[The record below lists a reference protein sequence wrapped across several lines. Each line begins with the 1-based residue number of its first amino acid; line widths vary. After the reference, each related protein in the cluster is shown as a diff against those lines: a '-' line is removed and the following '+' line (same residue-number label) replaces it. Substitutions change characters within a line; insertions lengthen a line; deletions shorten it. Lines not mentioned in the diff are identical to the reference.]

1 MNRNQHISYSMST
14 TQKSI
19 LSYLLCLGFCLV
31 NIISYGQVNSR
42 KDYPVQ
48 PVSFTNVK
56 VTDHFWAP
64 RIELN
69 QKVTIP
75 IALDQCYKTGRVEN
89 FKIAAKLAK
98 GKFQSEYPFDD
109 SDIYKIIEGASYSLQ
124 TCPDAML
131 EKRID
136 TLIYYIGAAQEP
148 DGYLYTNRT
157 IDSLHMHPWAGK
169 KRWEKDP
176 ELSHELYNLGHLY
189 EAAYAHFLATGKR
202 TLLDVAIKSA
212 YLVDH
217 DFGPGKLSYY
227 PGHQVIEMG
236 LSKLFRITGDERYLK
251 LAKFFLDCRKGG
263 NEYNQAHIPVIEQD
277 KIVGHAVRATYM
289 YAGMADVSALTG
301 DNSYKNA
308 IDKIWNDLLSTK
320 YYITGGIGSGGSNEG
335 FSDPYVLPNMS
346 AYCETCASISNVM
359 WNQRMFLLEGD
370 SRFYDVLERTLYN
383 ALLSGISLSADHFF
397 YPNPLESRGQHT
409 RSAWFGCACCPSNIC
424 RFIPSV
430 PGYVYAK
437 KGSDLYVNLF
447 MNNSATVD
455 LDGEHIGIDQ
465 VTEYPWSGK
474 IVINVNPEKHKVFS
488 MMIRVPGWATNQ
500 ALPSD
505 LYRFKSSDQSKVS
518 IKVNNRNFK
527 YDIKNGY
534 AVISREWKKGD
545 QLLVDLPMPVRE
557 IKAHDAIKDDAGKVA
572 LQRGPLVYCA
582 EWPDNKDGH
591 ILNLYLDRDNNYS
604 TEYLPKLLNGVTIIK
619 SQINSSERLANET
632 LKEEKQPFIAIPYY
646 AWANRG
652 AGEMAVWIPD
662 QKSYSK
668 PLPYPTIAS
677 KSKITGSLQNKALSA
692 VNDQLEPSN
701 SNDQSCFY
709 FHWWPRKGS
718 TEWIQYDFQKPE
730 KVSSSKVY
738 WFDDGPW
745 GGCRV
750 PSSWK
755 LYFKSDSGKWESVKN
770 LNSYGANKDK
780 YNEVSFAP
788 ITTTSLKLEVQL
800 PEKNSCGIY
809 EWSVK

>member
-1 MNRNQHISYSMST
+1 
-14 TQKSI
+14 
-19 LSYLLCLGFCLV
+19 L
-31 NIISYGQVNSR
+31 
-42 KDYPVQ
+42 
-48 PVSFTNVK
+48 
-56 VTDHFWAP
+56 
-64 RIELN
+64 
-69 QKVTIP
+69 
-75 IALDQCYKTGRVEN
+75 
-89 FKIAAKLAK
+89 
-98 GKFQSEYPFDD
+98 
-109 SDIYKIIEGASYSLQ
+109 
-124 TCPDAML
+124 
-131 EKRID
+131 
-136 TLIYYIGAAQEP
+136 AQEP
-148 DGYLYTNRT
+148 DGYLYTTRT

-212 YLVDH
+212 NLVDH

-236 LSKLFRITGDERYLK
+236 LSKLYRITGVERYLK

-263 NEYNQAHIPVIEQD
+263 NEYNQAHKPVIEQD

-308 IDKIWNDLLSTK
+308 IDKIWNDLISTK
-320 YYITGGIGSGGSNEG
+320 YYVTGGIGSGGSNEG
-335 FSDPYVLPNMS
+335 FSDPYYLPNMS

-370 SRFYDVLERTLYN
+370 SKYYDVLERTLYN

-409 RSAWFGCACCPSNIC
+409 RSEWFGCACCPSNIC

-430 PGYVYAK
+430 PGYIYAK
-437 KGSDLYVNLF
+437 RGNDLYVNLF
-447 MNNSATVD
+447 MNNSATID
-455 LDGEHIGIDQ
+455 LNGEHITIEQ
-465 VTEYPWSGK
+465 STEYPWKGEIGIRVDPAK
-474 IVINVNPEKHKVFS
+474 NKVFS
-488 MMIRVPGWATNQ
+488 LMVRIPGWAVNQ

-505 LYRFKSSDQSKVS
+505 LYNFKTTDPSKVV
-518 IKVNNRNFK
+518 IKINGRDFK
-527 YDIKNGY
+527 YEVKNGY
-534 AVISREWKKGD
+534 AVISREWEKGD
-545 QLLVDLPMPVRE
+545 QLSVNLPMPVRE
-557 IKAHDAIKDDAGKVA
+557 ITANQLVKDDKNKVA

-591 ILNLYLDRDNNYS
+591 ILNLYLNANNNYS
-604 TEYLPKLLNGVTIIK
+604 TEFLPQLLNGITIIK
-619 SQINSSERLANET
+619 TAANSSVRLENAT
-632 LKEEKQPFIAIPYY
+632 TKEDNQPFTAIPYF

-662 QKSYSK
+662 QKSASK

-677 KSKITGSLQNKALSA
+677 KSKISGSLKNKALSA
-692 VNDQLEPSN
+692 LNDQLEPAS

-709 FHWWPRKGS
+709 FHWWPRKGT
-718 TEWIQYDFQKPE
+718 TEWVQYDFQKRE
-730 KVSSSKVY
+730 KIASSTVY
-738 WFDDGPW
+738 WFDDGPN

-750 PSSWK
+750 PASWK
-755 LYFKSDSGKWESVKN
+755 IYFKNDSGEWQVVKN
-770 LNSYGANKDK
+770 LNDYGVAKDQN
-780 YNEVSFAP
+780 NEIKFEPVE
-788 ITTTSLKLEVQL
+788 TTALKLEVQL
-800 PEKNSCGIY
+800 PAAYSCGIY

>member
-1 MNRNQHISYSMST
+1 MNLP
-14 TQKSI
+14 QKLFLSSI
-19 LSYLLCLGFCLV
+19 LCLGLCLI
-31 NIISYGQVNSR
+31 NSYSNGQINPS
-42 KDYPVQ
+42 KDYPIQ
-48 PVSFTNVK
+48 PVSFTDVK

-89 FKIAAKLAK
+89 FKIAAKLTK
-98 GKFQSEYPFDD
+98 GKFQSEFPFDD

-124 TCPDAML
+124 TNPDIRL
-131 EKRID
+131 ENRID
-136 TLIYYIGAAQEP
+136 SLIYFIGLAQEP

-157 IDSLHMHPWAGK
+157 IDSLHMHPWVGK

-176 ELSHELYNLGHLY
+176 DLSHELYNLGHLY

-212 YLVDH
+212 NLVDH
-217 DFGPGKLSYY
+217 DFGPGKLAYY

-236 LSKLFRITGDERYLK
+236 LSKLYRITGDEKYLK

-263 NEYNQAHIPVIEQD
+263 NEYNQAHIPVVEQD

-301 DNSYKNA
+301 DYSYKNA
-308 IDKIWNDLLSTK
+308 IDKIWNDLISTK
-320 YYITGGIGSGGSNEG
+320 YYVTGGIGSGGSNEG
-335 FSDPYVLPNMS
+335 FSDPYFLPNMS

-370 SRFYDVLERTLYN
+370 SKFYDVLERTLYN
-383 ALLSGISLSADHFF
+383 GLLSGISLSADRFF

-430 PGYVYAK
+430 PGYVYAH
-437 KGSDLYVNLF
+437 KGTDLYVNLF

-455 LDGEHIGIDQ
+455 LDGEHINIAQTTD
-465 VTEYPWSGK
+465 YPWSGK
-474 IVINVNPEKHKVFS
+474 IVLSVQPSKEKAFK
-488 MMIRVPGWATNQ
+488 MMIRIPGWANNQ
-500 ALPSD
+500 VVPSD
-505 LYRFKSSDQSKVS
+505 LYRFKSTEPTKVL
-518 IKVNNRNFK
+518 IKVNGQNFK
-527 YDIKNGY
+527 YDVKNGY

-545 QLLVDLPMPVRE
+545 QLQIDLPMPVRE
-557 IKAHDAIKDDAGKVA
+557 IVAHEAVKDDKGKIA

-582 EWPDNKDGH
+582 EWPDNKNGH
-591 ILNLYLDRDNNYS
+591 VLNLYHDQDNRYS
-604 TEYLPKLLNGVTIIK
+604 TEFQPDLLNGVTVIK
-619 SQINSSERLANET
+619 TMINSTERLENEMI
-632 LKEEKQPFIAIPYY
+632 KDGKQPFTAIPYY

-652 AGEMAVWIPD
+652 AGEMAVWIAD
-662 QKSYSK
+662 QKSSSK
-668 PLPYPTIAS
+668 PLPYPSVAS
-677 KSKITGSLQNKALSA
+677 KSKISGSLENKTLAA
-692 VNDQLEPSN
+692 VNDQVEPAN
-701 SNDQSCFY
+701 SNDQGCFY

-718 TEWIQYDFQKPE
+718 TEWIQYDLMKLE
-730 KVSSSKVY
+730 KVSSAKVY

-750 PSSWK
+750 PTSWVLFYK
-755 LYFKSDSGKWESVKN
+755 TEAGRWEPVKIKGN
-770 LNSYGANKDK
+770 YGLSKDQ
-780 YNEVSFAP
+780 YNEISFEP
-788 ITTTSLKLEVQL
+788 IETAALKLEVKL
-800 PEKNSCGIY
+800 PEDNSAGIY

>member
-1 MNRNQHISYSMST
+1 MNLQRKLIISFLFCIS
-14 TQKSI
+14 
-19 LSYLLCLGFCLV
+19 FCLI
-31 NIISYGQVNSR
+31 NSTSDGQVSPK
-42 KDYPVQ
+42 KDYPIQ
-48 PVSFTNVK
+48 PVSFTDVK
-56 VTDHFWAP
+56 VTDRFWAP

-89 FKIAAKLAK
+89 FKIAGGLTK
-98 GKFQSEYPFDD
+98 GKFQSEFPFDD

-124 TCPDAML
+124 TNPDANL

-136 TLIYYIGAAQEP
+136 SLIYYITLAQEP

-157 IDSLHMHPWAGK
+157 IDSLHMHPWVGK

-212 YLVDH
+212 NLVDH
-217 DFGPGKLSYY
+217 DFGPGKLTYY

-236 LSKLFRITGDERYLK
+236 LSKLYRVTGNEKYLK

-263 NEYNQAHIPVIEQD
+263 NEYNQAHKPVIEQD

-301 DNSYKNA
+301 DNSYKTA
-308 IDKIWNDLLSTK
+308 IDKIWNDLISTK
-320 YYITGGIGSGGSNEG
+320 YYVTGGIGSGGSNEG
-335 FSDPYVLPNMS
+335 FSDPYSLPNMS

-370 SRFYDVLERTLYN
+370 SKYYDVLERTLYN
-383 ALLSGISLSADHFF
+383 ALLSGISLSADRFF
-397 YPNPLESRGQHT
+397 YPNPLESHGQHT

-437 KGSDLYVNLF
+437 KGSNLYVNLF
-447 MNNSATVD
+447 MNNSARLD
-455 LDGEHIGIDQ
+455 LDGERVKIQQSTD
-465 VTEYPWSGK
+465 YPWSGK
-474 IVINVNPEKHKVFS
+474 IVIGVDPEKQKVFNL
-488 MMIRVPGWATNQ
+488 MIRIPGWAKNQ
-500 ALPSD
+500 VVPSD
-505 LYRFKSSDQSKVS
+505 LYRFKSSDKSS
-518 IKVNNRNFK
+518 IEIKVNGQKFK
-527 YDIKNGY
+527 YELKNGY
-534 AVISREWKKGD
+534 AVISRQWKKGD
-545 QLLVDLPMPVRE
+545 QLTIDLPMPVRE
-557 IKAHDAIKDDAGKVA
+557 IIANASVKDDNGKVA

-591 ILNLYLDRDNNYS
+591 VLNLYMNPENSYK
-604 TEYLPKLLNGVTIIK
+604 TEYVSNLLNGVTVIRTIINGT
-619 SQINSSERLANET
+619 SRLENHT
-632 LKEEKQPFIAIPYY
+632 VKEAKQPFTAIPYF

-652 AGEMAVWIPD
+652 AGEMAVWIAD
-662 QKSYSK
+662 LKTSAK

-677 KSKITGSLQNKALSA
+677 KSKISGSLENKALTA
-692 VNDQLEPSN
+692 LNDQVEPLN

-709 FHWWPRKGS
+709 FHWWPQKGS
-718 TEWIQYDFQKPE
+718 TEWVQYDFSKQE
-730 KVSSSKVY
+730 KVSSAKVY

-750 PSSWK
+750 PQYWK
-755 LYFKSDSGKWESVKN
+755 LFFKTDSGLWQPVKN
-770 LNSYGANKDK
+770 LDNYGLAKDQ
-780 YNEVSFAP
+780 YNDVKFEPVE
-788 ITTTSLKLEVQL
+788 TSALKLEVQL
-800 PEKNSCGIY
+800 SENNSAGIY

>member
-1 MNRNQHISYSMST
+1 MNT
-14 TQKSI
+14 TRKSAI
-19 LSYLLCLGFCLV
+19 TLLLCLGFCMITAISDGQT
-31 NIISYGQVNSR
+31 NIQ
-42 KDYPVQ
+42 KDYPIQ
-48 PVSFTNVK
+48 PVSFTQVK

-109 SDIYKIIEGASYSLQ
+109 SDLYKIIEGASYSLQ
-124 TCPDAML
+124 TSPDARL

-157 IDSLHMHPWAGK
+157 IDSLHMHPWVGK

-202 TLLDVAIKSA
+202 TLLDVAVKSA
-212 YLVDH
+212 NLVDH
-217 DFGPGKLSYY
+217 DFGPGKLAYY

-236 LSKLFRITGDERYLK
+236 LSKLYRITGEERYLK

-308 IDKIWNDLLSTK
+308 IDKIWKDLLSTK

-335 FSDPYVLPNMS
+335 FSDPYILPNMS

-370 SRFYDVLERTLYN
+370 SKFYDVLERTLYN
-383 ALLSGISLSADHFF
+383 ALLSGISLSADRFF
-397 YPNPLESRGQHT
+397 YPNPLESKGQHS

-437 KGSDLYVNLF
+437 KGTELYVNLF

-455 LDGEHIGIDQ
+455 LNGEHINIEQ
-465 VTEYPWSGK
+465 VTDYPWSGK
-474 IVINVNPEKHKVFS
+474 IVIKVNPEKGKVFS
-488 MMIRVPGWATNQ
+488 MMIRIPGWANNQ
-500 ALPSD
+500 VVPSD
-505 LYRFKSSDQSKVS
+505 LYHFKSADQSKVF
-518 IKVNNRNFK
+518 IKVNNRNSK
-527 YDIKNGY
+527 YDVKNGY

-545 QLLVDLPMPVRE
+545 QLSVELPMPVRE
-557 IKAHDAIKDDAGKVA
+557 IVAHDAIKDDTGKVA

-582 EWPDNKDGH
+582 EWPDTSDGH
-591 ILNLYLDRDNNYS
+591 ILNLYLDRENSYS
-604 TEYLPKLLNGVTIIK
+604 TEYLPQLLNGVTIIK
-619 SQINSSERLANET
+619 SVINNPDKNKNET
-632 LKEEKQPFIAIPYY
+632 VKDNLQSFTAIPYY

-652 AGEMAVWIPD
+652 KGEMAVWIP
-662 QKSYSK
+662 
-668 PLPYPTIAS
+668 LAS
-677 KSKITGSLQNKALSA
+677 TK
-692 VNDQLEPSN
+692 
-701 SNDQSCFY
+701 
-709 FHWWPRKGS
+709 
-718 TEWIQYDFQKPE
+718 
-730 KVSSSKVY
+730 
-738 WFDDGPW
+738 
-745 GGCRV
+745 
-750 PSSWK
+750 
-755 LYFKSDSGKWESVKN
+755 
-770 LNSYGANKDK
+770 
-780 YNEVSFAP
+780 
-788 ITTTSLKLEVQL
+788 
-800 PEKNSCGIY
+800 
-809 EWSVK
+809 